1 MLGSLCLAK
10 DVWHAEDQTT
20 GYEANRPS
28 FRDGRGYVLDFSD
41 RTMSQFF
48 LGELEIDI
56 DDPLFAADGTSKA
69 RRLRSFLTL
78 ADTPTCVRALKALWQ
93 YRQAAL
99 ANQRKD
105 EPVVN
110 AEGRFLTL
118 IQGLESGSSA
128 DVING
133 DPFAAVRQVNVDQAA
148 QLKRA
153 LLDIHKLAP
162 QARGY
167 AFETFLQQLFEA
179 SNLQPRAPF
188 RNTGEQID
196 GSFQCRGDIYLVEA
210 KWVVNPVGA
219 GELHIFQGKISQK
232 AAWTRGV
239 FISYYGF
246 TDVGLEAFG
255 RGKSLICISGKDIN
269 DALDKHIP
277 FADVIDRKVRAA
289 AETGSV
295 FVPLDKL
302 F

>member
-1 MLGSLCLAK
+1 MPKIKPLDMKLVDLLFEMEG
-10 DVWHAEDQTT
+10 
-20 GYEANRPS
+20 
-28 FRDGRGYVLDFSD
+28 GYVLDFSD

-56 DDPLFAADGTSKA
+56 DDPLFTADGTSKA

-99 ANQRKD
+99 ANQHKD
-105 EPVVN
+105 ESVVN

-128 DVING
+128 DVIKG

-196 GSFQCRGDIYLVEA
+196 GSFQYRGDIYLVEA
-210 KWVVNPVGA
+210 KWVVNHVGA
-219 GELHIFQGKISQK
+219 GELHILQGKISEK

-269 DALDKHIP
+269 DALEKHIP

>member
-1 MLGSLCLAK
+1 MPKIKPLDMKLIDLLFGM
-10 DVWHAEDQTT
+10 E
-20 GYEANRPS
+20 G
-28 FRDGRGYVLDFSD
+28 GYVLDFSD

-56 DDPLFAADGTSKA
+56 DDPLFTADGTSKA
-69 RRLRSFLTL
+69 KRLRSFLTL

-118 IQGLESGSSA
+118 IQGVESGSSA
-128 DVING
+128 DVIKG

-148 QLKRA
+148 QLKGA

-269 DALDKHIP
+269 HALERHIP

>member
-1 MLGSLCLAK
+1 MPKIKPLDMKLIDLLFEMEG
-10 DVWHAEDQTT
+10 
-20 GYEANRPS
+20 
-28 FRDGRGYVLDFSD
+28 GYVLDFSD

-56 DDPLFAADGTSKA
+56 DDPLFTADGTSKA

-118 IQGLESGSSA
+118 IQGLESGSSV
-128 DVING
+128 DVIKG

-210 KWVVNPVGA
+210 KWVMNPVGA

-269 DALDKHIP
+269 HALERHIP
-277 FADVIDRKVRAA
+277 FADVIERKVRAA

>member
-1 MLGSLCLAK
+1 MPKIKPLDMKLL
-10 DVWHAEDQTT
+10 DLLFEMEQ
-20 GYEANRPS
+20 
-28 FRDGRGYVLDFSD
+28 GYVLDFSN
-41 RTMSQFF
+41 RTLSQFF

-69 RRLRSFLTL
+69 RRLRCFLTL
-78 ADTPTCVRALKALWQ
+78 ADTTTCVRALKSLWQ
-93 YRQAAL
+93 YRQVTL
-99 ANQRKD
+99 SNQHKD

-118 IQGLESGSSA
+118 IQGLEAGSPSD
-128 DVING
+128 DVIG
-133 DPFAAVRQVNVDQAA
+133 DPFAAVRQVSIDQAA
-148 QLKRA
+148 HLKQA
-153 LLDIHKLAP
+153 LLDIHKLGA

-167 AFETFLQQLFEA
+167 AFETFLQQLFES

-196 GSFQCRGDIYLVEA
+196 GSFLCRGDIYLVEA
-210 KWVVNPVGA
+210 KWVANPVGA
-219 GELHIFQGKISQK
+219 GELHILQGKISEK

-246 TDVGLEAFG
+246 TDVGLDAFG
-255 RGKSLICISGKDIN
+255 RGKSLVCISGKDIH
-269 DALDKHIP
+269 DALEKHIP

-295 FVPLDKL
+295 FVQVGEL

>member
-1 MLGSLCLAK
+1 MPKIKPLDMKLIDLLFEMEG
-10 DVWHAEDQTT
+10 
-20 GYEANRPS
+20 
-28 FRDGRGYVLDFSD
+28 GYVLDFSD

-56 DDPLFAADGTSKA
+56 DDPLFTADGTSKA

-105 EPVVN
+105 EPLVN

-128 DVING
+128 DVIKG

-269 DALDKHIP
+269 HALERHIP
-277 FADVIDRKVRAA
+277 FADVIERKVRAA

>member
-1 MLGSLCLAK
+1 MPKIKPLDMKLIDLLFEMEG
-10 DVWHAEDQTT
+10 
-20 GYEANRPS
+20 
-28 FRDGRGYVLDFSD
+28 GYVLDFSD

-56 DDPLFAADGTSKA
+56 DDPLFTADGTSKA

-99 ANQRKD
+99 ANQHKD

-128 DVING
+128 DVIKG

-269 DALDKHIP
+269 HALERHIP

>member
-1 MLGSLCLAK
+1 MPKIKPLDMKLIDLLFGM
-10 DVWHAEDQTT
+10 E
-20 GYEANRPS
+20 G
-28 FRDGRGYVLDFSD
+28 GYVLDFSD

-56 DDPLFAADGTSKA
+56 DDPLFTADGTSKA

-99 ANQRKD
+99 ANQHKD

-128 DVING
+128 DVIKG
-133 DPFAAVRQVNVDQAA
+133 DPFAAVRSVNVDQAA

-153 LLDIHKLAP
+153 LLDIHKLPP

-179 SNLQPRAPF
+179 SNLQSRAPF

-269 DALDKHIP
+269 HALERHIP

>member
-1 MLGSLCLAK
+1 MPKIKPLDMKLIDLLFEMEG
-10 DVWHAEDQTT
+10 
-20 GYEANRPS
+20 
-28 FRDGRGYVLDFSD
+28 GYVLDFSD

-56 DDPLFAADGTSKA
+56 DDPLFTADGTSKA

-78 ADTPTCVRALKALWQ
+78 ADTPTCVRALRALWQ

-128 DVING
+128 DVIKG

-269 DALDKHIP
+269 HALERHIP

>member
-1 MLGSLCLAK
+1 MPKIKPLDMKLIDLLFEMEG
-10 DVWHAEDQTT
+10 
-20 GYEANRPS
+20 
-28 FRDGRGYVLDFSD
+28 GYVLDFSD

-56 DDPLFAADGTSKA
+56 DDPLFTTDGTSKA
-69 RRLRSFLTL
+69 RRLRSFLKL

-99 ANQRKD
+99 ANQHKD
-105 EPVVN
+105 ELVVN

-128 DVING
+128 DVIKG

-148 QLKRA
+148 HLKRA

-255 RGKSLICISGKDIN
+255 RGKSLICISGKDICSGLISP
-269 DALDKHIP
+269 DTPIGGKCIY
-277 FADVIDRKVRAA
+277 R
-289 AETGSV
+289 GV
-295 FVPLDKL
+295 FHDQQTQNIRRQL
-302 F
+302 

>member
-1 MLGSLCLAK
+1 MPKIKPLDMKLIDLLFEMEG
-10 DVWHAEDQTT
+10 
-20 GYEANRPS
+20 
-28 FRDGRGYVLDFSD
+28 GYVLDFSD

-56 DDPLFAADGTSKA
+56 DDPLFTADGTSKA

-128 DVING
+128 DVIKG

-269 DALDKHIP
+269 HALERHIP
-277 FADVIDRKVRAA
+277 FADVIERKVRAA

>member
-1 MLGSLCLAK
+1 MPKIKPLDMKLIDLLFEMEG
-10 DVWHAEDQTT
+10 
-20 GYEANRPS
+20 
-28 FRDGRGYVLDFSD
+28 GYVLDFSD

-56 DDPLFAADGTSKA
+56 DDPLFTADGTSKA

-118 IQGLESGSSA
+118 IRGLESGSSA
-128 DVING
+128 DVIKG

-179 SNLQPRAPF
+179 SNLQPCAPF

-269 DALDKHIP
+269 HALERHIP
-277 FADVIDRKVRAA
+277 FADVIERKVRAA

>member
-1 MLGSLCLAK
+1 MPKIKPLDMKLIDLLFEMEG
-10 DVWHAEDQTT
+10 
-20 GYEANRPS
+20 
-28 FRDGRGYVLDFSD
+28 GYVLDFSD

-56 DDPLFAADGTSKA
+56 DDPLFTADGTSKA

-99 ANQRKD
+99 ANQHKD

-118 IQGLESGSSA
+118 IQGLESSSSA
-128 DVING
+128 DVIKG

-269 DALDKHIP
+269 DALEKHIP
-277 FADVIDRKVRAA
+277 FTDVIDRKVRAA

-295 FVPLDKL
+295 FVPLAKL

>member
-1 MLGSLCLAK
+1 MPKIKPLDMKLIDLLFEMEG
-10 DVWHAEDQTT
+10 
-20 GYEANRPS
+20 
-28 FRDGRGYVLDFSD
+28 GYVLDFSD

-56 DDPLFAADGTSKA
+56 DDPLFTADGTSKA

-128 DVING
+128 DVIKG
-133 DPFAAVRQVNVDQAA
+133 DPFAAMRQVNVDQAA

-269 DALDKHIP
+269 HALERHIP

>member
-1 MLGSLCLAK
+1 MPKIKPFDMKLLDLLFEMEG
-10 DVWHAEDQTT
+10 
-20 GYEANRPS
+20 
-28 FRDGRGYVLDFSD
+28 GYVLDFSNATFS
-41 RTMSQFF
+41 RFF

-56 DDPLFAADGTSKA
+56 DDQLFTADGTSKA
-69 RRLRSFLTL
+69 KRFRCFLNL
-78 ADTPTCVRALKALWQ
+78 ADTQTCVRALRAVWAH
-93 YRQAAL
+93 RQARL
-99 ANQRKD
+99 LHEGRD
-105 EPVVN
+105 DPVAN

-118 IQGLESGSSA
+118 LQDLESGTSSSGVA
-128 DVING
+128 G
-133 DPFAAVRQVNVDQAA
+133 DPFAAVRKVSIDQAA
-148 QLKRA
+148 KLKQA
-153 LLDIHKLAP
+153 LLEIHKLAP

-196 GSFQCRGDIYLVEA
+196 GSFLCRGEIYLVEA
-210 KWVVNPVGA
+210 KWVTNPVGA
-219 GELHIFQGKISQK
+219 GDLHVLQGKISEK

-246 TDVGLEAFG
+246 TDVGLQAFG
-255 RGKSLICISGKDIN
+255 RGKSLVCISGKDIR
-269 DALDKHIP
+269 DALDKQIP

-295 FVPLDKL
+295 FVEVNNL

>member
-1 MLGSLCLAK
+1 MPKIKPLDMKLIDLLL
-10 DVWHAEDQTT
+10 EMEQ
-20 GYEANRPS
+20 
-28 FRDGRGYVLDFSD
+28 GYVLDFSN
-41 RTMSQFF
+41 RTLSQFF

-69 RRLRSFLTL
+69 RRLRSFLML
-78 ADTPTCVRALKALWQ
+78 ADTPTCLRALKALWQ
-93 YRQAAL
+93 YRSAVL
-99 ANQRKD
+99 SNQHKD

-118 IQGLESGSSA
+118 IQGLESGSGA
-128 DVING
+128 NVVKG
-133 DPFAAVRQVNVDQAA
+133 DPFAAVRQVDVDQMA

-219 GELHIFQGKISQK
+219 GELHILQGKISEK

-269 DALDKHIP
+269 DALEKHIP

-295 FVPLDKL
+295 FVPLDQL

>member
-1 MLGSLCLAK
+1 MPKIKPLDMKLIDLLFEMEG
-10 DVWHAEDQTT
+10 
-20 GYEANRPS
+20 
-28 FRDGRGYVLDFSD
+28 GYVLDFSD

-56 DDPLFAADGTSKA
+56 DDPLFTADGTSKA

-128 DVING
+128 DVIKG
-133 DPFAAVRQVNVDQAA
+133 DPFAAVRQVNFDQAA

-269 DALDKHIP
+269 HALERHIP

>member
-1 MLGSLCLAK
+1 MPKIKPLDMKLIDLLFEMEG
-10 DVWHAEDQTT
+10 
-20 GYEANRPS
+20 
-28 FRDGRGYVLDFSD
+28 GYVLDFSD

-128 DVING
+128 DVIKG

-269 DALDKHIP
+269 HALERHIP

>member
-1 MLGSLCLAK
+1 MPKIKPLDMKLIDLLFGM
-10 DVWHAEDQTT
+10 E
-20 GYEANRPS
+20 G
-28 FRDGRGYVLDFSD
+28 GYVLDFSD

-56 DDPLFAADGTSKA
+56 DDPLFTADGTSKA
-69 RRLRSFLTL
+69 KRLRSFLTL

-118 IQGLESGSSA
+118 IQGVESGSSA
-128 DVING
+128 DVIKG

-148 QLKRA
+148 QLKGA

-246 TDVGLEAFG
+246 TDVVLEAFG

-269 DALDKHIP
+269 HALERHIP

>member
-1 MLGSLCLAK
+1 MPKIKPLDMKLIDLLFEMEG
-10 DVWHAEDQTT
+10 
-20 GYEANRPS
+20 
-28 FRDGRGYVLDFSD
+28 GYVLDFSD

-56 DDPLFAADGTSKA
+56 DDPLFTADGTSKA
-69 RRLRSFLTL
+69 RRLRSFLTI

-93 YRQAAL
+93 HRQAAL

-128 DVING
+128 DVIKG

-269 DALDKHIP
+269 HALERHIP

>member
-1 MLGSLCLAK
+1 MPKIKPLDMKLIDLLFEMEG
-10 DVWHAEDQTT
+10 
-20 GYEANRPS
+20 
-28 FRDGRGYVLDFSD
+28 GYVLDFSD

-128 DVING
+128 DVIKG

-269 DALDKHIP
+269 DALEKHIP
-277 FADVIDRKVRAA
+277 FTDVIDGKVRAA

-295 FVPLDKL
+295 FVPLAKL

>member
-1 MLGSLCLAK
+1 MPKIKPLDMKLIDLLFEMEG
-10 DVWHAEDQTT
+10 
-20 GYEANRPS
+20 
-28 FRDGRGYVLDFSD
+28 GYVLDFSD

-56 DDPLFAADGTSKA
+56 DDPLFAADSTSKA

-118 IQGLESGSSA
+118 IRGLESGSSA
-128 DVING
+128 DVIKG

-269 DALDKHIP
+269 HALERHIP
-277 FADVIDRKVRAA
+277 FADVIERKVRAA